1 MSHKVKPSVQSLKS
15 MPADYRFLGSPPL
28 SDPLGNSSSGSSV
41 SVTIP
46 RNGHLKNGFKATADS
61 IGGVDNG
68 NEDSPYSVSNG
79 EVSSLV
85 DGDLIVPLP
94 QSTDRRWSDTSVYA
108 RKKVCL
114 FFFWFGL
121 VQQTLEQTF
130 FFQVLQFWVQ
140 LPSGNWELGK
150 VLSTSGEES
159 VVKLPEGN
167 VSEFFF

>member
-1 MSHKVKPSVQSLKS
+1 MSQKVKPSVQSLKS
-15 MPADYRFLGSPPL
+15 MPADYRFLDSPPL
-28 SDPLGNSSSGSSV
+28 EDSSGSSV

-46 RNGHLKNGFKATADS
+46 PNGHLKNGFKGTGDS
-61 IGGVDNG
+61 VGGVDNG

-114 FFFWFGL
+114 RLIFFFWFGPTNIRENIL
-121 VQQTLEQTF
+121 F
-130 FFQVLQFWVQ
+130 
-140 LPSGNWELGK
+140 SGIAILGP
-150 VLSTSGEES
+150 TS
-159 VVKLPEGN
+159 KW
-167 VSEFFF
+167 

>member
-1 MSHKVKPSVQSLKS
+1 MSQKVKPSVQSLKS

-28 SDPLGNSSSGSSV
+28 SDPLENSSALV
-41 SVTIP
+41 KDLIIP
-46 RNGHLKNGFKATADS
+46 RNGHLKNGFNGT
-61 IGGVDNG
+61 GDNG

-79 EVSSLV
+79 EVSSIV
-85 DGDLIVPLP
+85 DGDPIVPLP
-94 QSTDRRWSDTSVYA
+94 QNTDRRWSDTSVYA

-114 FFFWFGL
+114 WLIFFWFGPTNTRANIL
-121 VQQTLEQTF
+121 
-130 FFQVLQFWVQ
+130 FQVLQFWVQ

-167 VSEFFF
+167 VNDSFNSLI